1 MIAWWQRC
9 PQPAQRLGRTNP
21 MTDEQ
26 NTPDGLASL
35 FQPWIVQLRTITDGL
50 AGMTGL
56 GESLLSQPVRSL
68 QGLPLP
74 GALSA
79 AQLHSI
85 ASGVAAQR
93 SSIAALQAQLAVF
106 DEQLAVLEGILGPL
120 AEWSKTWAEFE
131 GLMMNPR
138 RDPRPE
144 G

>member
-1 MIAWWQRC
+1 
-9 PQPAQRLGRTNP
+9 
-21 MTDEQ
+21 MTDEE
-26 NTPDGLASL
+26 NVPDGFASL
-35 FQPWIVQLRTITDGL
+35 FQPWIVQLRTITEGL

-56 GESLLSQPVRSL
+56 SKPVLPQPVPSL

-93 SSIAALQAQLAVF
+93 SSIAALQAQLVVF
-106 DEQLAVLEGILGPL
+106 DEQLAALEEIIGPL
-120 AEWSKTWAEFE
+120 AEWSRTWADFE
-131 GLMMNPR
+131 RLVMNAR
-138 RDPRPE
+138 HDPRPE

>member
-1 MIAWWQRC
+1 
-9 PQPAQRLGRTNP
+9 
-21 MTDEQ
+21 MTDEE
-26 NTPDGLASL
+26 NTSDGFATLI
-35 FQPWIVQLRTITDGL
+35 QPWIVQLRRITEGL

-56 GESLLSQPVRSL
+56 SESLLSQPVPSL

-93 SSIAALQAQLAVF
+93 SSIAALQAQLTGL

-120 AEWSKTWAEFE
+120 AEWSRTWADFE
-131 GLMMNPR
+131 GLVMNAR
-138 RDPRPE
+138 RNPGPE

>member
-1 MIAWWQRC
+1 
-9 PQPAQRLGRTNP
+9 

-26 NTPDGLASL
+26 STPDGFASL
-35 FQPWIVQLRTITDGL
+35 FQPWIVQLRTITEGL

-56 GESLLSQPVRSL
+56 SESLLPQPVPSL
-68 QGLPLP
+68 PGLPLP

-93 SSIAALQAQLAVF
+93 SSIAALQAQLAAF
-106 DEQLAVLEGILGPL
+106 DEQLAALEEIIGPL
-120 AEWSKTWAEFE
+120 AEWSRTWAQFE
-131 GLMMNPR
+131 GLVMNAR

>member
-1 MIAWWQRC
+1 
-9 PQPAQRLGRTNP
+9 
-21 MTDEQ
+21 MTDEE
-26 NTPDGLASL
+26 NVPDGFASL
-35 FQPWIVQLRTITDGL
+35 FQPWIAQLRTITEGL

-56 GESLLSQPVRSL
+56 SESVLSQPVPSL

-79 AQLHSI
+79 AQLHLI

-106 DEQLAVLEGILGPL
+106 DEQLAALEELIGPL
-120 AEWSKTWAEFE
+120 AEWSRTWADFE
-131 GLMMNPR
+131 RLVMNPR
-138 RDPRPE
+138 RDPEPE

>member
-1 MIAWWQRC
+1 
-9 PQPAQRLGRTNP
+9 
-21 MTDEQ
+21 MTDEE
-26 NTPDGLASL
+26 NVPDSFAGL
-35 FQPWIVQLRTITDGL
+35 FQPWIVQLRTITEGL

-56 GESLLSQPVRSL
+56 SESVLSQPVPSL

-79 AQLHSI
+79 AQLHVI
-85 ASGVAAQR
+85 ARGVAAQR

-106 DEQLAVLEGILGPL
+106 DEQLAALEEIIGPL
-120 AEWSKTWAEFE
+120 AEWSGAWADFE
-131 GLMMNPR
+131 RLVMNAR

>member
-1 MIAWWQRC
+1 
-9 PQPAQRLGRTNP
+9 

-26 NTPDGLASL
+26 SIPDGFASL
-35 FQPWIVQLRTITDGL
+35 FQPWIVQLRTITEGL

-56 GESLLSQPVRSL
+56 SESLLSQPVPSL
-68 QGLPLP
+68 PGLPLP

-93 SSIAALQAQLAVF
+93 SSIAAMQAQLAVF
-106 DEQLAVLEGILGPL
+106 DEQLAALEEIIGPL
-120 AEWSKTWAEFE
+120 AEWGRTWADFE
-131 GLMMNPR
+131 GLVMNPR